1 MSTHS
6 DTPAQARSGAGPQD
20 AGPQE
25 SAPAQDGAPPQADA
39 APQADGTAS
48 QADASQMD
56 ASPQNDAPP
65 QPEPGEDPQ
74 FYSKGPL
81 RLRGS
86 QVPTTTTDQR
96 LLESRGPSNWV
107 HEDPWRVMRIQA
119 EFVEGFGSLAEVGP
133 AVSIFGSA
141 RLGPQTQAYNDAREI
156 ARRLAENG
164 NAIITGGGPG
174 IMEAGNLG
182 AMEAGGVSIGLG
194 IELPFESG
202 LNDYVELGVNFR
214 YFFVRKTM
222 FLKYSRGF
230 VVMPGGFGTLDE
242 LFEAFTLVQTG
253 KVTSFPVVLF
263 GTAYWS
269 GLVEW
274 IRSTLLA
281 SGTISDTDL
290 DLFILT
296 DDIDEVVAHIG
307 PGGSIPDAPVG
318 GAGPEQ

>member
-1 MSTHS
+1 MAN
-6 DTPAQARSGAGPQD
+6 DTDPAPTTRTEEREPVETSPDESGPDQPSPD
-20 AGPQE
+20 RPNPDQP
-25 SAPAQDGAPPQADA
+25 APDTTDDA
-39 APQADGTAS
+39 A
-48 QADASQMD
+48 
-56 ASPQNDAPP
+56 
-65 QPEPGEDPQ
+65 

-141 RLGPQTQAYNDAREI
+141 RLGAGTQAYEDAREI

-182 AMEAGGVSIGLG
+182 ATEAGGVSIGLG

-202 LNDYVELGVNFR
+202 LNDHVELGVNFR

-242 LFEAFTLVQTG
+242 LFEAFTMVQTG
-253 KVTSFPVVLF
+253 KVTSFPIVLF
-263 GTAYWS
+263 GTSYWR
-269 GLVEW
+269 GLVDW
-274 IRSTLLA
+274 MASTLIGE
-281 SGTISDTDL
+281 GTISPKDL
-290 DLFILT
+290 DLFTLT
-296 DDIDEVVAHIG
+296 DDIDEVVATIG
-307 PGGSIPDAPVG
+307 PPGTIPDAPVDG
-318 GAGPEQ
+318 TGPEQ

>member
-1 MSTHS
+1 MPGERTEATVSTEATLSTEESEIDVAADQH
-6 DTPAQARSGAGPQD
+6 PADQNAADQH
-20 AGPQE
+20 
-25 SAPAQDGAPPQADA
+25 PADPRPAPP
-39 APQADGTAS
+39 GTAE
-48 QADASQMD
+48 Q
-56 ASPQNDAPP
+56 
-65 QPEPGEDPQ
+65 GEDAQ

-86 QVPTTTTDQR
+86 QVPATTTDQN
-96 LLESRGPSNWV
+96 LLESRGSSNWV

-141 RLGPQTQAYNDAREI
+141 RLGAGTQAYADAREI

-182 AMEAGGVSIGLG
+182 ATEAGGVSIGLG

-202 LNDYVELGVNFR
+202 LNDHVELGVNFR

-242 LFEAFTLVQTG
+242 LFEAFTMVQTG
-253 KVTSFPVVLF
+253 KVTSFPIVLF
-263 GTAYWS
+263 GTRYWQ
-269 GLVEW
+269 GLVDW
-274 IRSTLLA
+274 MASTLIEA
-281 SGTISDTDL
+281 GTISPGDL
-290 DLFILT
+290 DLFTLT
-296 DDIDEVVAHIG
+296 DDIDEVVATIG
-307 PGGSIPDAPVG
+307 PAGTLPHAPAGGR
-318 GAGPEQ
+318 GPEQ